1 MKVNTLHKNAEIHD
15 ERECAGDYLS
25 AQKNTANPSAAGLL
39 TPADGL
45 AGESSTDKTAN
56 IQDRKDSMA
65 VSVTRHAPNPYIAK
79 FKNQIIFSYLKIIII
94 YDELITITRQYGC
107 GGRESAKLI
116 NSLYNSL
123 PEKAKQYLMLLRV
136 VESGRE
142 SVHIQGGIHHI
153 CELVTS
159 KAIDQSKNEGYNQNH
174 GKSDRIEGPR
184 KEINNGSI

>member
-1 MKVNTLHKNAEIHD
+1 MKENTSQKNSEKHD

-45 AGESSTDKTAN
+45 AVESSTDKTTN

-65 VSVTRHAPNPYIAK
+65 VSVTRHASTPYIAK
-79 FKNQIIFSYLKIIII
+79 FQNQIIFGYLKIIII

-107 GGRESAKLI
+107 AGRESAKLI

-136 VESGRE
+136 VESLYTFRG
-142 SVHIQGGIHHI
+142 VFIIY
-153 CELVTS
+153 V
-159 KAIDQSKNEGYNQNH
+159 NW
-174 GKSDRIEGPR
+174 
-184 KEINNGSI
+184 